1 MKRTLSIVLSLIFI
15 FSIQQMSAQPADT
28 IAQEE
33 SVLPPTSKSKQGDA
47 ATRYSTPPKAKSDW
61 KKKIYVGGYFGLSFG
76 SNYSSVDISPIVGYR
91 ITKDFSM
98 GVGVIYNYYSF
109 ETWNPIVGE
118 TQKYSF
124 NNWGGRI
131 NANYV
136 LFNLIA
142 LGAEYQFINAER
154 VSGYDDFGSPIY
166 TKDPINILFVGG
178 GISRR
183 VGGNTSMYI
192 MAYYDLLQDQ
202 YSPYGDQIVWRI
214 GVSAGF

>member
-15 FSIQQMSAQPADT
+15 FSIQQMSAQPNDT
-28 IAQEE
+28 TAQEE

-47 ATRYSTPPKAKSDW
+47 ATRYSTPPKSKSDW
-61 KKKIYVGGYFGLSFG
+61 RKKIYVGGYFGLSFG
-76 SNYSSVDISPIVGYR
+76 STYSSVDISPIVGYR

-98 GVGVIYNYYSF
+98 GIGVIYNYYAYEVPNF
-109 ETWNPIVGE
+109 TTG
-118 TQKYSF
+118 TTKYSF
-124 NNWGGRI
+124 SNWGARI

-142 LGAEYQFINAER
+142 LGAEYQYITTDRFD
-154 VSGYDDFGSPIY
+154 GYNLNNDATFAKEGV
-166 TKDPINILFVGG
+166 NILFVGG

-192 MAYYDLLQDQ
+192 MAYYDLLQDK